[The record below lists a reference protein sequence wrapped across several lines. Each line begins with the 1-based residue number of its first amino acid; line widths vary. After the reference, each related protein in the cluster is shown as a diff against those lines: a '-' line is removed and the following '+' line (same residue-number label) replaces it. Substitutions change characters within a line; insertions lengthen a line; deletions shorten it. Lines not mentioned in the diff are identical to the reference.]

1 MRITRPSLTLEF
13 PEGEAIHGDVQTIG
27 PEDIVSGSV
36 SVSIQVLNGL
46 RPSTGTCR
54 LTIRPGVEAL
64 EDIIAAEGNVKAV
77 LKDWDEVVFTG
88 YLSTGW
94 NWGIGAYGAR
104 SLDVTIEDVGRRLL
118 SKTFTDGGRHL
129 FRCRASRVVDEVCL
143 RAGVTISD
151 SDMCPEVDVVKV
163 VESGETCADILSDM
177 LYELGCTYTFD
188 NSGFL
193 RIVAIPTDG
202 IPSLTVDSGSLS
214 GEVTLRKEMRRYG
227 GSRISYTELGEA
239 NDYLVYRNTTGGDS
253 THPYCNM
260 TIPAGMH
267 FDGTEIWSDADWNG
281 STWREDAQIEACNAS
296 SESDLVGSG
305 TIVSAASPSIE
316 CISTGGNVVAEVK
329 SSGGPYISMDVHNR
343 GAMPSTVTRL
353 DVKADILYRKAV
365 SVLRTGDPDDV
376 FEESMEYVHTLDG
389 ARRHANL
396 VDQYN
401 RCSGSVYTFRTDA
414 DIVPCSIVR
423 LRDDVFTGLDV
434 NVLVTAM
441 KDDDR
446 SDFRTYT
453 AVGIT
458 GFSLDDDVYSR
469 RTSAV
474 GGSPRKGASAYEVA
488 IAEGFVG
495 DIDDWLQ
502 SLKGEDGRGLTVNV
516 TSSNGSIFR
525 MDGVDTVL
533 SCQVLENGRDITD
546 SLGDERFRWIRNTG
560 DESEDEKWNTGSK
573 ALYHKT
579 LHVLPEDCR
588 GRTVF
593 ACEVDLG

>member
-1 MRITRPSLTLEF
+1 M
-13 PEGEAIHGDVQTIG
+13 
-27 PEDIVSGSV
+27 
-36 SVSIQVLNGL
+36 
-46 RPSTGTCR
+46 
-54 LTIRPGVEAL
+54 
-64 EDIIAAEGNVKAV
+64 
-77 LKDWDEVVFTG
+77 
-88 YLSTGW
+88 
-94 NWGIGAYGAR
+94 
-104 SLDVTIEDVGRRLL
+104 
-118 SKTFTDGGRHL
+118 
-129 FRCRASRVVDEVCL
+129 
-143 RAGVTISD
+143 
-151 SDMCPEVDVVKV
+151 
-163 VESGETCADILSDM
+163 
-177 LYELGCTYTFD
+177 
-188 NSGFL
+188 
-193 RIVAIPTDG
+193 
-202 IPSLTVDSGSLS
+202 
-214 GEVTLRKEMRRYG
+214 
-227 GSRISYTELGEA
+227 
-239 NDYLVYRNTTGGDS
+239 
-253 THPYCNM
+253 
-260 TIPAGMH
+260 
-267 FDGTEIWSDADWNG
+267 
-281 STWREDAQIEACNAS
+281 
-296 SESDLVGSG
+296 
-305 TIVSAASPSIE
+305 
-316 CISTGGNVVAEVK
+316 
-329 SSGGPYISMDVHNR
+329 
-343 GAMPSTVTRL
+343 
-353 DVKADILYRKAV
+353 
-365 SVLRTGDPDDV
+365 
-376 FEESMEYVHTLDG
+376 
-389 ARRHANL
+389 
-396 VDQYN
+396 
-401 RCSGSVYTFRTDA
+401 
-414 DIVPCSIVR
+414 PCSIVR

-495 DIDDWLQ
+495 DIGDWLQ

>member
-1 MRITRPSLTLEF
+1 
-13 PEGEAIHGDVQTIG
+13 
-27 PEDIVSGSV
+27 
-36 SVSIQVLNGL
+36 
-46 RPSTGTCR
+46 
-54 LTIRPGVEAL
+54 
-64 EDIIAAEGNVKAV
+64 
-77 LKDWDEVVFTG
+77 
-88 YLSTGW
+88 
-94 NWGIGAYGAR
+94 
-104 SLDVTIEDVGRRLL
+104 
-118 SKTFTDGGRHL
+118 
-129 FRCRASRVVDEVCL
+129 
-143 RAGVTISD
+143 
-151 SDMCPEVDVVKV
+151 
-163 VESGETCADILSDM
+163 
-177 LYELGCTYTFD
+177 
-188 NSGFL
+188 
-193 RIVAIPTDG
+193 
-202 IPSLTVDSGSLS
+202 
-214 GEVTLRKEMRRYG
+214 
-227 GSRISYTELGEA
+227 
-239 NDYLVYRNTTGGDS
+239 
-253 THPYCNM
+253 M
-260 TIPAGMH
+260 TIPAWAH

-281 STWREDAQIEACNAS
+281 STWREDAMVEACNAS
-296 SESDLVGSG
+296 SESNLVGSG
-305 TIVSAASPSIE
+305 TIVSATSPSIE

-329 SSGGPYISMDVHNR
+329 SAGGPYLSMDVYNR

-365 SVLRTGDPDDV
+365 SVLRTGDSDDV
-376 FEESMEYVHTLDG
+376 FEESMEYVHTLYG

-401 RCSGSVYTFRTDA
+401 RCSGSVYTFRTNA

-474 GGSPRKGASAYEVA
+474 GGSPKKGASAYEVA

-533 SCQVLENGRDITD
+533 SCQVLENGRDMFRCTITD
-546 SLGDERFRWIRNTG
+546 TDQNSDTYNQKFTTEGVSILDLTDPYQAVI
-560 DESEDEKWNTGSK
+560 ESTAGTFFKNNSGSTTLICKVYQNGVEVDATGSSLTYTWTKTK
-573 ALYHKT
+573 ADGTADSTFSPTGVAYGSIVASKKKAISISH
-579 LHVLPEDCR
+579 DQ
-588 GRTVF
+588 
-593 ACEVDLG
+593 VDVKATFFCSVS

>member
-13 PEGEAIHGDVQTIG
+13 PEGKARHGDVQVIG
-27 PEDIVSGSV
+27 PDGITADSV
-36 SVSIQVLNGL
+36 SISIQVLNGL

-54 LTIRPGVEAL
+54 LTIEPGVPAV

-77 LKDWDEVVFTG
+77 LKDRDRTVFTG

-104 SLDVTIEDVGRRLL
+104 SLDVTIEDIGRRLL
-118 SKTFTDGGRHL
+118 SKSFTDGSRHL
-129 FRCRASRVVDEVCL
+129 FRCKASRVIDEVCL

-151 SDMCPEVDVVKV
+151 SDMCPDADVVKV

-188 NSGFL
+188 NMGFL
-193 RIVAIPTDG
+193 KVLAIPVDG
-202 IPSLTVDSGSLS
+202 IPSSTVESGSLS
-214 GEVTLRKEMRRYG
+214 GEVSLRKEMRRYG
-227 GSRISYTELGEA
+227 GSRISYSELGEA
-239 NDYLVYRNTTGGDS
+239 EDYLVYRNTTGGDS

-260 TIPAGMH
+260 TIPAGAH
-267 FDGTEIWSDADWNG
+267 FDGTGIWSDEDWEG
-281 STWREDAQIEACNAS
+281 ATWRESAQVEACNAA
-296 SESDLVGSG
+296 SESDLVGAG
-305 TIVSAASPSIE
+305 TIVAVTSPKIE
-316 CISTGGNVVAEVK
+316 CTSTGGNIVADVDSE
-329 SSGGPYISMDVHNR
+329 GGPYLSIEVHNK
-343 GAMPSTVTRL
+343 GAMQATVSRL
-353 DVKADILYRKAV
+353 DVKADILYRKAY

-376 FEESMEYVHTLDG
+376 FEESLEYVHTLDD

-401 RCSGSVYTFRTDA
+401 RCSGSVYTFKTDA
-414 DIVPCSIVR
+414 DISLCSIVR
-423 LRDDVFTGLDV
+423 LVDDLFTGLDV
-434 NVLVTAM
+434 NVLVTAVQEN
-441 KDDDR
+441 DR
-446 SDFRTYT
+446 TGFRTFT

-458 GFSLDDDVYSR
+458 EFSLDDDVYSR

-474 GGSPRKGASAYEVA
+474 GGSPKKGASAYEVA

-495 DIDDWLQ
+495 DIGDWLQ

-546 SLGDERFRWIRNTG
+546 SLGDERFRWKRNTG